1 VSAVTLWLGV
11 RAGDAVGVKA
21 IVLVGVGV
29 AIEEGGLAQDVSKAR
44 KRSIE
49 MTQVRLTSIKT
60 FLIKRSPGLRFQLA
74 QPVCFYQ
81 CKKPSSYSINV
92 SGMLEVA

>member
-44 KRSIE
+44 KKSIE

-60 FLIKRSPGLRFQLA
+60 LPHKEIAR
-74 QPVCFYQ
+74 VCGFNWHNQ
-81 CKKPSSYSINV
+81 RAFTNATNPRATV
-92 SGMLEVA
+92 LTF